1 MTETE
6 LSLPLETAKCCTR
19 TDEHNSFERQRRR
32 QQAQLLKDLSDLL
45 PVSKP
50 QPGERSPSKLHI
62 LTSARAYIEK
72 LRWADARQQK
82 QLKELKGRNIALR
95 EKLCEARRLKLL

>member
-19 TDEHNSFERQRRR
+19 TDEHNSFERQ
-32 QQAQLLKDLSDLL
+32 LLKDLSDLL
-45 PVSKP
+45 PGSK
-50 QPGERSPSKLHI
+50 PGERSPSKLHI

-95 EKLCEARRLKLL
+95 EKLREARRLKLL

>member
-45 PVSKP
+45 PGSK
-50 QPGERSPSKLHI
+50 PGERSPSKLHI

-95 EKLCEARRLKLL
+95 EKLREARRLKLQ